1 MRKIILTLAALLILV
16 TSAYPCFDTYLFL
29 QKGSMVYPHKATVLE
44 FAGEYS
50 FNRMNT
56 PGEDMF
62 FANGSM
68 YYGLAKNFSVQL
80 SLGSGEKERKD
91 FELDTY
97 GIRGVYNVYTFS
109 NSLYTLDFIG
119 AYYRGSDES
128 EVEFSVPNIFNLSDI
143 TYVLHPSFNYS
154 IHSKEFTPGVHTGLF
169 YGFNESGII
178 GVGAEYASVHSSSY
192 AGNRIT
198 QSEVSASLFFG
209 AYIGKNF
216 YIQNELA
223 KGLANSRDFGFAVTT
238 KIVL

>member
-1 MRKIILTLAALLILV
+1 MRKIILSIVVFLIL
-16 TSAYPCFDTYLFL
+16 TPPAYPCFDTYLFL
-29 QKGSMVYPHKATVLE
+29 QKASMVYPHKSTLLE
-44 FAGEYS
+44 LSGEYS
-50 FNRMNT
+50 FNRVSS

-62 FANGSM
+62 FANGSF
-68 YYGLAKNFSVQL
+68 YYGMTKNFSVQL

-97 GIRGVYNVYTFS
+97 GVRGVYNVYS
-109 NSLYTLDFIG
+109 SSSRLYTLDFIG
-119 AYYRGSDES
+119 AYYRGAEES
-128 EVEFSVPNIFNLSDI
+128 EVEFSVPNIFHISEL
-143 TYVLHPSFNYS
+143 TYVLHPSFNYT
-154 IHSKEFTPGVHTGLF
+154 INSKEFTPGVHTGLF

-192 AGNRIT
+192 AGKRIT

-238 KIVL
+238 KITL